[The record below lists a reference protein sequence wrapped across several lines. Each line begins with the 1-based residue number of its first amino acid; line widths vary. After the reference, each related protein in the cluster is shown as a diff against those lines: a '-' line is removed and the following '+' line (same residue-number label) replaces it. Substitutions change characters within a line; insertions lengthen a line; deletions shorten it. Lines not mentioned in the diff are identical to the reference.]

1 MLGDNFTNISIDEK
15 SGGYIVNTKNGPKA
29 FNLILQQLSSTLGVD
44 PNVKRYAQTYA
55 YVQAMNEIVPN
66 ANNKYNGNIQ
76 AAKNE
81 YFVNYAQDF
90 INNDKAKIVLTQRN
104 LDDVESKLNIY
115 DARIDKGSNLSN
127 KEKLEYQSLL
137 KEKQIYD
144 SNISGL
150 NDRVRILAESLN
162 SENYS
167 ALESAGLQSAAGSYI
182 GNNIK
187 LAAEIQA
194 YKNYSF
200 SMKEDPYTMIDYKNK
215 QDWAYKQMEKELDF
229 KYKIK
234 EKELENEG
242 AYDNFF
248 PSATTTQA
256 GQNISNLMSED
267 RDVFN
272 QTWKTYSSDLSNTLE
287 SAFNIK
293 DENIKNAVTKL
304 LSSEGVN
311 IDQIKS
317 GNLGTTKLRAVHDKL
332 NNLLSRYPELNSAI
346 SKPLSKTNDSR
357 QMLDATDSVIAK
369 NNKAVVNNLLAD
381 QAIDNDDK
389 KILQTMFDKTGR
401 LKDKKAAYLSYIS
414 SITDPDLQSYMRS
427 ESFMSNFN
435 ETYDEVKETFD
446 EKYTDFAINNQS
458 YITVGGVGIGGGGGV
473 TTDYV
478 ISGVADSDKRKKS
491 KQTLALYDI
500 TSNLQGA
507 KVVMGSP
514 STVRQD
520 SGDDFEDIKSDDLLN
535 QYVNNLRL
543 NMRMNKKAVGY
554 TYSPLGLG
562 SKKYA
567 TLHIM
572 PPPNDATLK
581 ALLGDN
587 FDRAISDG
595 ITVVLPKENIQ
606 NSFLNEKTS
615 VNNREIILKSVG
627 KYNYYNPKIQADITF
642 TLQKDNTILPSG
654 TILNS
659 KTNRTSFV
667 PSNPIDFATFNSMLF
682 GLDNYN

>member
-1 MLGDNFTNISIDEK
+1 
-15 SGGYIVNTKNGPKA
+15 
-29 FNLILQQLSSTLGVD
+29 
-44 PNVKRYAQTYA
+44 
-55 YVQAMNEIVPN
+55 MNEIVSN
-66 ANNKYNGNIQ
+66 ANNKYNGNIK

-90 INNDKAKIVLTQRN
+90 ISNDSAKITLTQRN

-115 DARIDKGSNLSN
+115 DARINKGSNLSN
-127 KEKLEYQSLL
+127 KEKLEYQNLVR
-137 KEKQIYD
+137 EKQIYD
-144 SNISGL
+144 SDVSGL
-150 NDRVRILAESLN
+150 SDRVRILTESLN
-162 SENYS
+162 SGNYS
-167 ALESAGLQSAAGSYI
+167 ALESAGLQSLAGSFI
-182 GNNIK
+182 GNDIK
-187 LAAEIQA
+187 RAAEIQA
-194 YKNYSF
+194 YKNYSV
-200 SMKEDPYTMIDYKNK
+200 SMKADEFELVDYKNK

-229 KYKIK
+229 QYKLK

-248 PSATTTQA
+248 PTATTTEA
-256 GQNISNLMSED
+256 GQNVGNLMSED
-267 RDVFN
+267 REVFN
-272 QTWKTYSSDLSNTLE
+272 QTWKNYSSNLSNTLE
-287 SAFNIK
+287 STLNIK
-293 DENIKNAVTKL
+293 DENIKNAVIKL

-317 GNLGTTKLRAVHDKL
+317 GSLGTTKLRAVHDKL
-332 NNLLSRYPELNSAI
+332 NDLLSRYPELNSAI

-357 QMLDATDSVIAK
+357 QMLDATDAVIAK

-381 QAIDNDDK
+381 QAVNAGDK
-389 KILQTMFDKTGR
+389 QILSAMFDENGR
-401 LKDKKAAYLSYIS
+401 LKDKNAAYKQYIS
-414 SITDPDLQSYMRS
+414 TYGIRSLQQAMSSGFASS
-427 ESFMSNFN
+427 EIQGVRQMLGLQNSPKQYFDNL
-435 ETYDEVKETFD
+435 YDDQKEKFD

-458 YITVGGVGIGGGGGV
+458 YAVVGGIGIGGGGGV

-507 KVVMGSP
+507 KVALGAP
-514 STVRQD
+514 STVRQESD
-520 SGDDFEDIKSDDLLN
+520 DDFEDIESNNLLN

-543 NMRMNKKAVGY
+543 DMRMNKKAVGY

-562 SKKYA
+562 SKKYS
-567 TLHIM
+567 TLHIK
-572 PPPNDATLK
+572 PATNDATLK
-581 ALLGDN
+581 ALLSEEDFN
-587 FDRAISDG
+587 KVISEG
-595 ITVVLPKENIQ
+595 ITVVIPKENIQ